1 MTTEEPGAPV
11 DELVTRLATDWASRD
26 PADLGRRRHVSDGLR
41 TLRARF
47 VRDPGAFSPGAIAAL
62 KALSDAVRRS
72 VDEIDLRAIL
82 KASFG
87 YDDFRAGQ
95 EAIIR
100 AVLQGRDCIGIM
112 PTGAGKSLTYQIPAR
127 MLGGTTL
134 VVSPLIA
141 LMKDQVDA
149 MREVGFRATFLNSS
163 LEPEERRQRLLALHR
178 GEYEL
183 VYAAPE
189 GLEAS
194 VGAALERVK
203 LSLLA
208 IDEAHCIS
216 QWGHDFRPAYRNLSG
231 LKSRFSRIPVLALTA
246 TATEEVRRDIVRQ
259 LAMVD
264 PVEVRGSFF
273 RRNLRLHVHR
283 KGQDDGGRPKKLR
296 ETLLSLIRARAGVS
310 GIVYC
315 LSRKSVESTA
325 EFLRS
330 GGVRALAYHA
340 GLEAETRTR
349 VQDAFRRDD
358 CDVVVATVAFGMGI
372 DKPNIRYVIH
382 RDMPRSIEGYYQ
394 EIGRAGRDGLPSDCV
409 LFYSFA
415 DVMSY
420 ERFADDSPPE
430 VAERH
435 RAKVREMFDL
445 AESAGCRHRALVR
458 YLGEAIAPC
467 EEACDRCLGTDLI
480 AALPAARVRARGAAL
495 RPIQRP
501 LVAADPADATPEDTL
516 FFHLKATRKR
526 IADDRGIPAYLVFS
540 DAALY
545 EMARRRPRSDAELL
559 AISGVGP
566 KKLVQ
571 YGPTFLEAISEGAPR

>member
-1 MTTEEPGAPV
+1 
-11 DELVTRLATDWASRD
+11 
-26 PADLGRRRHVSDGLR
+26 
-41 TLRARF
+41 
-47 VRDPGAFSPGAIAAL
+47 
-62 KALSDAVRRS
+62 
-72 VDEIDLRAIL
+72 
-82 KASFG
+82 
-87 YDDFRAGQ
+87 
-95 EAIIR
+95 
-100 AVLQGRDCIGIM
+100 
-112 PTGAGKSLTYQIPAR
+112 
-127 MLGGTTL
+127 
-134 VVSPLIA
+134 
-141 LMKDQVDA
+141 

-163 LEPEERRQRLLALHR
+163 LEAEERRQRLLALYR

-246 TATEEVRRDIVRQ
+246 TATDEVRRDIVRQ

-340 GLEAETRTR
+340 GLETETRTR

-409 LFYSFA
+409 LFYSYA

-420 ERFADDSPPE
+420 ERFADESPPE

-435 RAKVREMFDL
+435 RQKVREMFEL

-467 EEACDRCLGTDLI
+467 EDACDRCLGTDLI
-480 AALPAARVRARGAAL
+480 AALPPARPRGRGAAL

-501 LVAADPADATPEDTL
+501 VVTADLSDATPEDAL

-571 YGPTFLEAISEGAPR
+571 YGPAFLEAISVGTPR

>member
-1 MTTEEPGAPV
+1 MFEAEPVAPV
-11 DELVTRLATDWASRD
+11 DDLVARLAADWSSRD
-26 PADLGRRRHVSDGLR
+26 PADLERRRHVEAGLR
-41 TLRARF
+41 ALRARF
-47 VRDPGAFSPGAIAAL
+47 VREPGAFTPGTIASL
-62 KALSDAVRRS
+62 KALSEAVRRS
-72 VDEIDLRAIL
+72 VDEIDLRAVL
-82 KASFG
+82 KAWFG

-100 AVLQGRDCIGIM
+100 AVLAGRDCVGIM

-231 LKSRFSRIPVLALTA
+231 LKARFARIPVLALTA

-283 KGQDDGGRPKKLR
+283 KGKDDGGRPKKLR
-296 ETLLSLIRARAGVS
+296 ETLLQLTRARAGSS

-340 GLEAETRTR
+340 GLDPETRTR
-349 VQDAFRRDD
+349 VQDAFRKDD

-420 ERFADDSPPE
+420 ERFADETPPE

-435 RAKVREMFDL
+435 RVKVREMFDL

-467 EEACDRCLGTDLI
+467 EDSCDQCLGTDLV
-480 AALPAARVRARGAAL
+480 AALPAVRVRRGAPA
-495 RPIQRP
+495 RPITRQLP
-501 LVAADPADATPEDTL
+501 VADLADATPEDAL

-571 YGPTFLEAISEGAPR
+571 YGPVFLEAISQGRGP